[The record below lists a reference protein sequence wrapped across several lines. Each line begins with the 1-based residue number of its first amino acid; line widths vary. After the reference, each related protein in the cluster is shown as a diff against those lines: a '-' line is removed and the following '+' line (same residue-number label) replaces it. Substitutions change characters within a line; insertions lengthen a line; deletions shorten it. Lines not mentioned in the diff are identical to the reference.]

1 MTRFLLATDSVHTTA
16 AGCDYLSDRI
26 EDGDA
31 VIALAVLEG
40 TGGVDERDAADA
52 LNVATVRLPGVA
64 ETERREGDPVTYE
77 SEVVIDAA
85 GALSLLQDKVDF
97 EGTTAS
103 TRSSSSRG
111 TPGRSV
117 RRSGGLLGVLTAPS
131 SSHTRPDTAP
141 DPRPK
146 IDTTR
151 AAILL
156 PAASESR
163 YMFGGGGMDPA
174 KMQQTMEQ
182 MGIDMDEFD
191 AERVT
196 IDLADGD
203 RLVFEGP
210 DVTKMEARGQST
222 YMVVGDPD
230 RHEDASE
237 PPELDEADSQADAG
251 PEIPQD
257 DVDLVATRTG
267 ASAEDAREA
276 LEAEDGDLAAAIA
289 RLE

>member
-1 MTRFLLATDSVHTTA
+1 
-16 AGCDYLSDRI
+16 
-26 EDGDA
+26 
-31 VIALAVLEG
+31 
-40 TGGVDERDAADA
+40 
-52 LNVATVRLPGVA
+52 
-64 ETERREGDPVTYE
+64 
-77 SEVVIDAA
+77 
-85 GALSLLQDKVDF
+85 
-97 EGTTAS
+97 
-103 TRSSSSRG
+103 
-111 TPGRSV
+111 
-117 RRSGGLLGVLTAPS
+117 
-131 SSHTRPDTAP
+131 
-141 DPRPK
+141 
-146 IDTTR
+146 
-151 AAILL
+151 
-156 PAASESR
+156 
-163 YMFGGGGMDPA
+163 MFGGGGGMDPR

-191 AERVT
+191 AERVV

-230 RHEDASE
+230 RQEEAADT
-237 PPELDEADSQADAG
+237 PELDDADDDGESDDPAI
-251 PEIPQD
+251 PED